1 MQKSANRFAAHRTA
15 LFGSVAPVGLALIGL
30 ALPAAALAQDAAA
43 QDAQEAASAYGNEI
57 VVTATKREQTLQDVP
72 VAVSV
77 TTAETIERAQIRDIR
92 DLSSVVPSL
101 RVSQLQSS
109 ANTNFFIRGFGNG
122 ANNVGI
128 EPSVGL
134 FIDGVYRSRS
144 AAMIGDMPDVKRVEV
159 LRGPQSTLF
168 GKNASAGVISFVTR
182 EPQFTTGGN
191 IEATYGN
198 FNAITVKGVVTGP
211 LTEKIAISLAGGI
224 NERDGYVRD
233 LGPAGGRTNERD
245 RWFVRNQVLIEPSKD
260 LKIRIIGDYSKI
272 NENCCAVVNLV
283 SAAPTSV
290 IKSLGG
296 KVNLPA
302 DRFGNVV
309 YNNLPSSNKIKAY
322 GLSNQVDW
330 SINDLTLTSITAWRK
345 TINAN
350 NQDSDFTSADL
361 LSRNLGESNVSTF
374 TQELRLASDFDGPLN
389 FLVGGFYFD
398 EKIRQHNELY
408 LGKDFRAYANGLIAG
423 QSGCFS
429 TPPSSSCTTLAT
441 VEALMGEAR
450 GNPALYAGKFFAPGT
465 GNTENYRLRD
475 KNFSLF
481 GQVDYEITDRLTL
494 TGGVN
499 YTSDKK
505 RYSTN
510 VTTNELFSSLVL
522 ADFIAPVTSVLV
534 SQGVGTL
541 LNTAAP
547 GSVPSGFASGAQIAA
562 VAGGLLGPT
571 AQGAYNT
578 IIVPRA
584 TAGAQSLTGLAGLQF
599 LPPFVNL
606 PNAVENGKLS
616 DSDPSF
622 TLRLAYDVSDAVN
635 AYVSYATGYKAA
647 SVNLSRDSKPFAA
660 DRSAII
666 AAGLAV
672 PNLVYTTRYAPAEDA
687 TVYEAGVKAKWGT
700 TSVNVAVFKQSIQG
714 FQSNLFTGTGFV
726 LTSAGKQSTWG
737 VEFEGMAKPIDQLT
751 LNLAATYLKPKYD
764 SFLVSA
770 FGDLSGTR
778 PAGIPT
784 WSTTVGFTWEQ
795 PVGNGDTLFLSAD
808 YHYESPYQS
817 AEGLPNFLTRLPN
830 GAIDPASIPVA
841 LAAARQFR
849 RDVHELNASATWAMQ
864 NGLELG
870 VWGRNLT
877 NHRYIGQF
885 FDSPA
890 QQGSVSGYPNQPRTY
905 GVSARYRF

>member
-1 MQKSANRFAAHRTA
+1 M
-15 LFGSVAPVGLALIGL
+15 
-30 ALPAAALAQDAAA
+30 
-43 QDAQEAASAYGNEI
+43 
-57 VVTATKREQTLQDVP
+57 
-72 VAVSV
+72 
-77 TTAETIERAQIRDIR
+77 
-92 DLSSVVPSL
+92 VPSL
-101 RVSQLQSS
+101 RVSQLQTS

-144 AAMIGDMPDVKRVEV
+144 AAMIGDMPDVQRVEV

-191 IEATYGN
+191 LEATYGN
-198 FNAITVKGVVTGP
+198 FNAITVKGVITGP
-211 LTEKIAISLAGGI
+211 LTENLALSLAGGI
-224 NERDGYVRD
+224 NERDGHVRD

-245 RWFVRNQVLIEPSKD
+245 RWFVRNQLLFQPSSDVKV
-260 LKIRIIGDYSKI
+260 RIIADYSKI

-283 SAAPTSV
+283 SAAPTSI
-290 IKSLGG
+290 IKSIGG

-302 DRFGNVV
+302 DKYGNVV
-309 YNNLPSSNKIKAY
+309 YNNLPSSNKIEAY
-322 GLSNQVDW
+322 GVSNQIDW
-330 SINDLTLTSITAWRK
+330 NVNDLKVTSITAWRK
-345 TINAN
+345 TNNFN

-361 LSRNLGESNVSTF
+361 LGRNLGKSNVRTF

-389 FLVGGFYFD
+389 FLVGAFYFD
-398 EKIRQHNELY
+398 EKISQHNELY
-408 LGKDFRAYANGLIAG
+408 LGKDFRAYANGLVSA
-423 QSGCFS
+423 QSGGAF
-429 TPPSSSCTTLAT
+429 TIPT
-441 VEALMGEAR
+441 VEALMGAAR
-450 GNPALYAGKFFAPGT
+450 GNPALYAGKFFASGT

-475 KNFSLF
+475 KNYSLF

-494 TGGVN
+494 TAGVN
-499 YTSDKK
+499 YTNDKK
-505 RYSTN
+505 RFSTD

-522 ADFIAPVTSVLV
+522 ADFVAPVTQVLI

-541 LNTAAP
+541 LNTVSP
-547 GSVPSGFASGAQIAA
+547 GSVPSGFASAAQITA
-562 VAGGLLGPT
+562 VASGALGPL

-578 IIVPRA
+578 QIVPRA
-584 TAGAQSLTGLAGLQF
+584 TAGAQALPSLAALQF

-606 PNAVENGKLS
+606 PNAVESGRLS

-622 TLRLAYDVSDAVN
+622 TLRLAYDVNDAIN
-635 AYVSYATGYKAA
+635 TYVSFATGYKAA
-647 SVNLSRDSKPFAA
+647 SVNLSRDSKPFPSDRAA
-660 DRSAII
+660 IV

-687 TVYEAGVKAKWGT
+687 TVYEAGLKAKWGT
-700 TSVNVAVFKQSIQG
+700 TSVNLAVFKQSIKG

-726 LTSAGKQSTWG
+726 LTGAGKQSTWG
-737 VEFEGMAKPIDQLT
+737 VEFEGMAKPVDQLT
-751 LNLAATYLKPKYD
+751 VSMAATYLKPKYD

-778 PAGIPT
+778 PAGIPS
-784 WSTTVGFTWEQ
+784 WSTTVGFSWEQ
-795 PVGNGDTLFLSAD
+795 PLGNGDTVFLRAD
-808 YHYESPYQS
+808 YHYESPYQT
-817 AEGLPNFLTRLPN
+817 AEGLPAFLSRLPS
-830 GAIDPASIPVA
+830 GAIDPASIPGA

-849 RDVHELNASATWAMQ
+849 RDVHEVNASITWAMQ

-905 GVSARYRF
+905 GVSARYKF